1 MAHRHALLDSCW
13 ALLPAAPAPGPVEFS
28 TRIGPLQGAAE
39 LYQPLLQ
46 ALGEGPQSFA
56 ELARRPALA
65 AQIGQLSGALQLLMW
80 AGYAHP
86 LLHAP
91 VDVTRCQALNRLLAE
106 GTLQGVGYAHLAAPS
121 LGASVPADTL
131 EMAAARVLLE
141 HPQLRGVLLS
151 ETIQAL
157 LRRHG
162 VMVEQAAER
171 VQRFEQYTLPSWQ
184 VLGVVP

>member
-1 MAHRHALLDSCW
+1 
-13 ALLPAAPAPGPVEFS
+13 
-28 TRIGPLQGAAE
+28 

-65 AQIGQLSGALQLLMW
+65 AQVGQLSGALQLLMW

-106 GTLQGVGYAHLAAPS
+106 GALQGVGYAHLAAPS
-121 LGASVPADTL
+121 LGASVPADKL

-141 HPQLRGVLLS
+141 HPRLRGVLLS

-162 VMVEQAAER
+162 VAVEQAAER
-171 VQRFEQYTLPSWQ
+171 LQHFEQYTLPRWQ

>member
-1 MAHRHALLDSCW
+1 
-13 ALLPAAPAPGPVEFS
+13 VEFS

-91 VDVTRCQALNRLLAE
+91 VDVARCQALNRLLAE
-106 GTLQGVGYAHLAAPS
+106 GALKGEGYAHLAAPS
-121 LGASVPADTL
+121 LGASVPADKL

-162 VMVEQAAER
+162 VTVEQASER
-171 VQRFEQYTLPSWQ
+171 VQRFEQHALPSWQ